1 MIGVKQEYAPVN
13 GLEMYYEISGT
24 GNDPVVLIHGAF
36 SGIGTSFGTV
46 APLLAERRQVIG
58 VELDGHARTAGS
70 DRPIRVET
78 LASDIVALLAHLGID
93 RADLFGYSTGAAV
106 ALQVLIDH
114 PSRVRK
120 AVLAS
125 LGHTVEAMH
134 PGMWEGMDML
144 QPEMLHGSPFHD
156 EYVALAPRPDDFP
169 TLVERIK
176 EFSRN
181 VPVWSAES
189 IRAIE
194 APVMV
199 VIGDS
204 DIVRPEG
211 AADLFRLLGGGVNGD
226 LAGLPKARLAV
237 LPGTSHTGVAGRGA
251 WLAPMVDEF
260 LDA

>member
-1 MIGVKQEYAPVN
+1 LIGVKQGYAPVN
-13 GLEMYYEISGT
+13 GLEMYYETHGT
-24 GNDPVVLIHGAF
+24 GSNPVVLIHGAF

-46 APLLAERRQVIG
+46 LPLLAETRQVIA

-78 LASDIVALLAHLGID
+78 LASDVVGLLTHLGIE
-93 RADLFGYSTGAAV
+93 RADLFGYSLGAAV
-106 ALQVLIDH
+106 ALQAAIDH
-114 PSRVRK
+114 PTRVRK

-125 LGHTVEAMH
+125 LGHTTDAMH
-134 PGMWEGMDML
+134 PGMSEGMDML
-144 QPEMLHGSPFHD
+144 QPEMLHGAPFHD
-156 EYVALAPRPDDFP
+156 EYVALAPKDEFP

-176 EFSRN
+176 EFGRHT
-181 VPVWSAES
+181 PVWSAEA
-189 IRAIE
+189 IRGIE

-211 AADLFRLLGGGVNGD
+211 AVDMFRLVGGGVNGD
-226 LAGLPKARLAV
+226 LAGLPASRLAI
-237 LPGTSHTGVAGRGA
+237 LPATSHTGVAARGA

-260 LDA
+260 LAT

>member
-1 MIGVKQEYAPVN
+1 MKQGYAPVN
-13 GLEMYYEISGT
+13 GLEMYYEISGS
-24 GNDPVVLIHGAF
+24 GDPVVLLHGAF

-46 APLLAERRQVIG
+46 APLLAERRQVIA
-58 VELDGHARTAGS
+58 VEMDGHARTAGS
-70 DRPIRVET
+70 ERPIRIGT
-78 LASDIVALLAHLGID
+78 LAADVDALLAHLEID
-93 RADLFGYSTGAAV
+93 RADLFGYSLGSGV
-106 ALQVLIDH
+106 ALQTAIDH
-114 PSRVRK
+114 PARVRK
-120 AVLAS
+120 MVLAS
-125 LGHTVEAMH
+125 LGHTHEAMH
-134 PGMWEGMDML
+134 PGMADGMDML

-176 EFSRN
+176 EFSRHT
-181 VPVWSAES
+181 PTWSADA

-211 AADLFRLLGGGVNGD
+211 AVDMFRLLGGGVNGD
-226 LAGLPKARLAV
+226 MAGLPRSRLAV
-237 LPGTSHTGVAGRGA
+237 LPATSHTGVAGRGP